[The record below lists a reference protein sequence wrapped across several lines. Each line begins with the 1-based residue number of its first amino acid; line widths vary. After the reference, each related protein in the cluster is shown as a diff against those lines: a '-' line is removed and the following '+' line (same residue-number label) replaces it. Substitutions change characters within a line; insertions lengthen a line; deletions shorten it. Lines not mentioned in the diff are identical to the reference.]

1 MNKIRKYLIH
11 LLGGVTE
18 EELDWSIKYA
28 VRRTG
33 ASAADAMLL
42 YMKACYGLE
51 PDEWCKKVYGNTCK
65 IHERA
70 AKKLEEFLKNGNNDN
85 NDFNECNN
93 NYRTNT
99 I

>member
-18 EELDWSIKYA
+18 EELDWNIKYA

-42 YMKACYGLE
+42 YMKTCYGLK
-51 PDEWCKKVYGNTCK
+51 PDEWCKRVYGNTCK

-70 AKKLEEFLKNGNNDN
+70 AKELEEFLKNGNNDN
-85 NDFNECNN
+85 NDYNDYNKGK
-93 NYRTNT
+93 
-99 I
+99 